1 MSTSNDAWF
10 SDEEDDLTGA
20 PAPVKSKVVAC
31 VKSGVDA
38 PKCGVTKEYAARFN
52 RSNSNAV
59 SPVRDLKD
67 CNKGAE
73 DSHSEL
79 EDFSLPKATKAKQAK
94 QAKQAEQLEV
104 GDYLNRKLNSNY
116 IRNWIKNIKTWND
129 LFDEDYMKLVQ
140 ISRGNPILVRMMAE
154 HLISEKASQKLLKSV
169 YDSESLWGGGPTI
182 IQRHMPEILKR
193 ISCKDKFSCCVI
205 SPSGTG
211 KTGVIILTIISTINT
226 EIKKPQFLVS
236 VTKPP
241 LIDQIVLMMKNMFM
255 SLDPSVRPSV
265 ARVGYALDDK
275 AGDTT
280 RSTPIDKL
288 NQSQILVGS
297 PRSFAKY
304 FGKNESNKKLDY
316 ENIRMIFA
324 DEVDEMFNSEKDM
337 KAILQ
342 VINDTNNLGNSLFVM
357 GLTATVGPVAEDN
370 LTKCHPE
377 FENKN
382 VFNGSKDFII
392 EKSESKSALLS
403 VEIPTLRH
411 FNDSQRDRTHLA
423 VVTQLL
429 LHINKGNIIVAVPPY
444 LKEYLQDRIS
454 RTFKSFVTDDPK
466 SSKLFDKDANAI
478 IFTPLHWNVNFP
490 NQQPIT
496 RGCHIPNVNAVIYL
510 MEEDKSYANVEIVQ
524 AAGRLVRGNDHSNP
538 YYRTF
543 MKSLILVGTD
553 KDTQI
558 YKKKIIE
565 RSAQTVQL
573 EDHNKFWIIDFE
585 YDGDDIVTEDG
596 LPVLNSTL
604 KKREDIQYAA
614 IDWTTEREARLE
626 EKATFHQFT
635 SPNLH
640 SGGGRSWG
648 SYEGEDDEQTAN
660 CDASQKPAY
669 VDNES
674 APAGSSNVM
683 SSEHLNSPS
692 GSMAYADVVSNGSK
706 HSSLDSPS
714 GCKVS
719 SRVKHTSMDSPS
731 SEVSDTTTIS
741 DLYKVITTQQEQI
754 NSHQDEIN
762 SNKHEIEKLHKL
774 IENMSLHQNGN
785 NLNGDKKSERNED
798 TEDNVAPVSVPLTP
812 VIPLKSD
819 ESKRKPLTIRIDSL
833 NLVIKKGDCH
843 LMIVLDIGRDCIEG
857 KLILNN
863 VITNITLEISK
874 VKTPKSFSDW
884 NEIPDKYS
892 KIRIKF
898 DVIRKKGNT
907 LVSPV

>member
-1 MSTSNDAWF
+1 MSTSKDAWF
-10 SDEEDDLTGA
+10 SDEEDDDLTGA
-20 PAPVKSKVVAC
+20 PAPVKSDVIAC

-94 QAKQAEQLEV
+94 QAKQDEQMEV
-104 GDYLNRKLNSNY
+104 SDYLDRKLNSSY
-116 IRNWIKNIKTWND
+116 VRNWIKNIKTWED
-129 LFDEDYMKLVQ
+129 LFDEDYMKLVEKL
-140 ISRGNPILVRMMAE
+140 RGNPILVRMMAD

-169 YDSESLWGGGPTI
+169 YDSECLWGGGPTI

-304 FGKNESNKKLDY
+304 FGKSESNKKLNY
-316 ENIRMIFA
+316 ENIKMIFA
-324 DEVDEMFNSEKDM
+324 DEVDEMFNSERDV

-342 VINDTNNLGNSLFVM
+342 VINETNNLGNSLFVM

-382 VFNGSKDFII
+382 VFNSSKDFII
-392 EKSESKSALLS
+392 EKSESKSALMT
-403 VEIPTLRH
+403 VEIPSMPRH
-411 FNDSQRDRTHLA
+411 EFSDSQRDCAHLA

-466 SSKLFDKDANAI
+466 SSKLFEKDANAI
-478 IFTPLHWNVNFP
+478 IFTPLHWDVNYP

-496 RGCHIPNVNAVIYL
+496 RGCHITNVYAVIYL
-510 MEEDKSYANVEIVQ
+510 LQEDKSYANVEIVQ
-524 AAGRLVRGNDHSNP
+524 AAGRLLRGNDHSNP
-538 YYRTF
+538 FFRTF
-543 MKSLILVGTD
+543 MKSLILVGTN

-573 EDHNKFWIIDFE
+573 VDHNNFWILNFE
-585 YDGDDIVTEDG
+585 YNEYNDIVSEDG
-596 LPVLNSTL
+596 LPVLRSDV
-604 KKREDIQYAA
+604 KQSEEIQYAA
-614 IDWTTEREARLE
+614 IDWETKRKFRSE
-626 EKATFHQFT
+626 EKATFLQFT

-648 SYEGEDDEQTAN
+648 SYEDEDDEQTAN
-660 CDASQKPAY
+660 CDASQKPVY

-674 APAGSSNVM
+674 APMGSSNV
-683 SSEHLNSPS
+683 
-692 GSMAYADVVSNGSK
+692 VSYGSK

-719 SRVKHTSMDSPS
+719 SRVKHASMDSPS
-731 SEVSDTTTIS
+731 SEVSDATTIS
-741 DLYKVITTQQEQI
+741 DLYKVITSQQEQI
-754 NSHQDEIN
+754 NSHQHEID
-762 SNKHEIEKLHKL
+762 SNKHEIEKLNKI
-774 IENMSLHQNGN
+774 IEEMSLQQKGSNSNGN
-785 NLNGDKKSERNED
+785 KKSERNED
-798 TEDNVAPVSVPLTP
+798 AEDNAVAVSVPLTP
-812 VIPLKSD
+812 VLPSKTD
-819 ESKRKPLTIRIDSL
+819 VSKRKPLTIRIDSL
-833 NLVIKKGDCH
+833 NLVIKKGDCY

-874 VKTPKSFSDW
+874 VNTPKSFSDW